1 MNQEPSGRCKIHPL
15 VGKSDS
21 QQAGHLARHASAESD
36 FIFHLFFFYVWRRF
50 LCGLYPLKFFFSF
63 STRLP
68 EILVTG
74 DMMRLYHEY
83 YGPIPS
89 NLMCLRS

>member
-36 FIFHLFFFYVWRRF
+36 FIFHLFFSMFGVGFYAA
-50 LCGLYPLKFFFSF
+50 YTP
-63 STRLP
+63 
-68 EILVTG
+68 
-74 DMMRLYHEY
+74 
-83 YGPIPS
+83 
-89 NLMCLRS
+89 